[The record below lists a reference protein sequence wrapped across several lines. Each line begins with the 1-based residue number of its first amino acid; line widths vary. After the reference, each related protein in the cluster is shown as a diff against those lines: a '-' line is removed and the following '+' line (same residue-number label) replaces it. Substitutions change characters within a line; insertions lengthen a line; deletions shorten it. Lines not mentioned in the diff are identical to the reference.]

1 MAEPMTRAISAGMV
15 PDKSPLRIAVYA
27 DLDLL
32 GDALLKLPLLRALRQ
47 ALPAAEI
54 IWIAGK
60 GPSAFAG
67 PLAPLTEGLLDA
79 VIEHCGTGAELRL
92 ALGPRPL
99 DLLIDTQS
107 TARTALALRRL
118 GARRFVTAAAWGLP
132 GAPPQFAPRAPH
144 HLVHRLLAL
153 LKRAIG
159 SVPQTATGLR
169 LPADI
174 EARAADLLPIGPA
187 YVAQVL
193 GAGGRH
199 KVWPEGRHIEL
210 AYALLA
216 HGRTPV
222 LILGPDEQGR
232 HAPLA
237 AALPGARFP
246 LQQAGTA
253 PPILTIALARRCRAA
268 VAADCG
274 GGHMM
279 AAADIP
285 LVSLFGPT
293 DPGKFAPWAPVTRIL
308 RAQDFPGEGMLAI
321 PVAAV
326 QDALREI
333 ERASANEGESA

>member
-1 MAEPMTRAISAGMV
+1 MAEPMRGRVSAAMA
-15 PDKSPLRIAVYA
+15 PDKSPLRIAVHV
-27 DLDLL
+27 DLDLV

-47 ALPAAEI
+47 AMPAAEI

-67 PLAPLTEGLLDA
+67 ALAPLISGLLDR
-79 VIEHCGTGAELRL
+79 VIERRGTGAELRR

-107 TARTALALRRL
+107 TARTALALRGL
-118 GARRFVTAAAWGLP
+118 GARQFVTAAAWGLP
-132 GAPPQFAPRAPH
+132 GAPPQFAPRAPR
-144 HLVHRLLAL
+144 HLVRRLLAL
-153 LKRAIG
+153 LERAIG
-159 SVPQTATGLR
+159 TVPEAAAGLR
-169 LPADI
+169 LPSDI
-174 EARAADLLPIGPA
+174 EARAAELLPAGPA
-187 YVAQVL
+187 YIAQVL

-199 KVWPEGRHIEL
+199 KVWPEERHIEL
-210 AYALLA
+210 ARTLLA
-216 HGRTPV
+216 DGRTPV
-222 LILGPDEQGR
+222 LILGPDEQHR

-246 LQQAGTA
+246 LQEVGAA
-253 PPILTIALARRCRAA
+253 PPVLTIALARRCHAA

-333 ERASANEGESA
+333 ERPSVNEPV